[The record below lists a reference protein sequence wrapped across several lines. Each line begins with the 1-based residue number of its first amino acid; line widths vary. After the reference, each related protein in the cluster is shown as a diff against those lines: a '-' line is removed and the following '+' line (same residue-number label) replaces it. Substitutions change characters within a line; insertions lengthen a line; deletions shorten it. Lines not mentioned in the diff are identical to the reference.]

1 MKKRAIGAVI
11 SMIMVFSMLAGCGG
25 ASGGTEGN
33 AAGQSAAQEAAEDQS
48 ASEEAADD
56 IAADQSTAEEAA
68 PNSDAAQSNESAD
81 QTTDTAVSTEE
92 AAAPSEETAAS
103 TEEAAAQTADT
114 AEKASA
120 AGDGTES
127 QGLADLAAF
136 TQGGLNT
143 PEEMKAPDE
152 ISEDQ
157 VAALD
162 RAMRAYEPPQE
173 SLLKNEAA
181 EFYYYSQMDE
191 TEQAI
196 YDAYLMCAADPT
208 TTENTVVVNIPVDPA
223 TREFAE
229 KDFRAFH
236 GMLYD
241 HPELFWLYNGT
252 EAKIS
257 LSAPKEQPGNGMY
270 QVYFYYK
277 EPYEDFED
285 KMNAFN
291 DAAEEFME
299 EIDLS
304 ASDAEIAKQIH
315 DKLIDMVTYDTPV
328 MTDTTKAGFRNLA
341 HTAYGALVEDSDGNA
356 HHAVCDGYSQAYVYL
371 LQQAGIDA
379 TVIAGI
385 AGSSTANSVGHA
397 WSIVK
402 LDGDWY
408 EVDVTWDDAG
418 SLDEQVESFKAVDP
432 YSYGYYREALDD
444 TEYRNKVEHYFCNL
458 TTEEIENYKVDDYFF
473 YESRDNQKKFS
484 VLNDSIHIR
493 AGKTTGSFKLYG
505 LVIDLAPEATG
516 TIYKVR

>member
-1 MKKRAIGAVI
+1 M
-11 SMIMVFSMLAGCGG
+11 
-25 ASGGTEGN
+25 E
-33 AAGQSAAQEAAEDQS
+33 
-48 ASEEAADD
+48 
-56 IAADQSTAEEAA
+56 
-68 PNSDAAQSNESAD
+68 
-81 QTTDTAVSTEE
+81 
-92 AAAPSEETAAS
+92 
-103 TEEAAAQTADT
+103 
-114 AEKASA
+114 
-120 AGDGTES
+120 
-127 QGLADLAAF
+127 
-136 TQGGLNT
+136 
-143 PEEMKAPDE
+143 APDE
-152 ISEDQ
+152 IDEDQ

-162 RAMRAYEPPQE
+162 RAMRDYKPPQE
-173 SLLKNEAA
+173 SLLKNEAQ

-196 YDAYLMCAADPT
+196 YDAYLMCATDPT
-208 TTENTVVVNIPVDPA
+208 STDNTVVANIPVNPA

-257 LSAPKEQPGNGMY
+257 LGAPKEQPGNGMY

-291 DAAEEFME
+291 DAAAEFLE

-304 ASDAEIAKQIH
+304 ASDAEIAMQIH

-328 MTDTTKAGFRNLA
+328 MSDTTKAGFRNLA
-341 HTAYGALVEDSDGNA
+341 HTAYGALVEDSDGNP

-385 AGSSTANSVGHA
+385 AGSSPANSVGHA
-397 WSIVK
+397 WSIIK
-402 LDGDWY
+402 LDDDWY

-418 SLDEQVESFKAVDP
+418 SLDEQVESFKSVDP

-444 TEYRNKVEHYFCNL
+444 TEYRDKVEHYFCNL

-473 YESRDNQKKFS
+473 YVSRDSGKKFS
-484 VLNDSIHIR
+484 VLSDSIHIR
-493 AGKTTGSFKLYG
+493 AGKTSGSFKLYG
-505 LVIDLAPEATG
+505 LVTDLAPEATG